1 MTELFLN
8 LDRPPDS
15 LMADD
20 LDLPSLAG
28 LAGLVVDATR
38 IAPAHC
44 LPLPSPVA
52 ALYGAAPGPCT
63 DWDHEA
69 APLRVVDQG
78 LDACVRLRD
87 AYPTLQWLP
96 RLTAY
101 RAEVSYRMSNYRGEG
116 FSFYTPDPGT
126 IQDYRVTDGDQA
138 LTVVLQR
145 ARALGFDRLWLHARD
160 AAQLGNGLDL
170 DLLECARCDFPQG
183 LWISGGATELRHL
196 ENLTREGGVAG
207 LVIGT
212 QWLRRADIATLTQAL
227 TPPRPPEVPIAVAP
241 PCAHVT
247 G

>member
-1 MTELFLN
+1 MTELFLL
-8 LDRPPDS
+8 LDRPLHSP
-15 LMADD
+15 MADD
-20 LDLPSLAG
+20 LDPPGLAG
-28 LAGLVVDATR
+28 LAGLVVDAAR
-38 IAPAHC
+38 IAPAQC

-52 ALYGAAPGPCT
+52 ALCGAAPGACA

-87 AYPTLQWLP
+87 AHPTLRWLP
-96 RLTAY
+96 RLIAY
-101 RAEVSYRMSNYRGEG
+101 RAAVSYRMSNYRGEG

-126 IQDYRVTDGDQA
+126 IQDHRVTDGDHS

-145 ARALGFDRLWLHARD
+145 ARALGFDRLCLHARD

-170 DLLECARCDFPQG
+170 DLLECARRDFPEG
-183 LWISGGATELRHL
+183 LWISGGATQLHHL
-196 ENLTREGGVAG
+196 ENLTREGGAAG

-212 QWLRRADIATLTQAL
+212 ELLQRADIATLTQAL
-227 TPPRPPEVPIAVAP
+227 APPRPPEVPITIAP
-241 PCAHVT
+241 PRAHVT